1 MKNHEQT
8 AVRPRP
14 RRLVR
19 TLAAALAAG
28 FAIAAAAQNGDVV
41 ARAEAL
47 VRAGKY
53 AEAYELLEPLETK
66 LAGDLKFDYLLARAA
81 LESGRPSKASF
92 IYERI
97 LAVEPNYVGVRLE
110 MGRAYLALGDYARAK
125 LEFETVLRFDGLPP
139 DLREQAQIY
148 ARAADE
154 FLAGGR
160 TVGFGYIEY
169 GFGYDSNPLSATSF
183 SEITLTDGTVVP
195 LPISA
200 LQRSDHYNALSLG
213 GELVHSLSGGY
224 SLYAGGDAR
233 GRQYNNIDV
242 ADFQSVDARFGF
254 GFAEGRT
261 NVRLGV
267 IGGYYRQDNTSL
279 RDNYGVNGDVRYLV
293 TNQDQITVSA
303 LANRF
308 VYRPDALVVNDF
320 DLYQGSAGWLR
331 AVNNGRGAV
340 GLALIGGYQNAT
352 EGRVDGDQ
360 AFFGGRLTLQNAFT
374 DRIGAFVLGG
384 MQQGNYRQ
392 VNAQFG
398 LTRRDTLYD
407 VTAGVTWSFAPGWSL
422 RPQVIYVKNDS
433 NISLYE
439 FDRTDISVN
448 VRRDF

>member
-1 MKNHEQT
+1 MKNSQQAPACRRARRT
-8 AVRPRP
+8 VRA
-14 RRLVR
+14 
-19 TLAAALAAG
+19 LAAALAAG
-28 FAIAAAAQNGDVV
+28 FAIAATAQNGDVV

-97 LAVEPNYVGVRLE
+97 LAIEPNYVGVRLE

-148 ARAADE
+148 ARAADD
-154 FLAGGR
+154 FLAGKR

-169 GFGYDSNPLSATSF
+169 GFGYDSNPLSSTSF
-183 SEITLTDGTVVP
+183 SEITLADGTVLP

-200 LQRSDHYNALSLG
+200 LQRSDHYNAVSLG

-224 SLYAGGDAR
+224 SIYGGGDAR
-233 GRQYNNIDV
+233 GRWYNNMD
-242 ADFQSVDARFGF
+242 AATFQALDARLGVGYAEGRANVRFGF
-254 GFAEGRT
+254 
-261 NVRLGV
+261 
-267 IGGYYRQDNTSL
+267 IGGYYRQDDTSL
-279 RDNYGVNGDVRYLV
+279 RDNYGVNADLRYLV
-293 TNQDQITVSA
+293 TNQDQLTVSA

-308 VYRPDALVVNDF
+308 LYRPQALVVNDF
-320 DLYQGSAGWLR
+320 DLYQGAVGWLR

-340 GLALIGGYQNAT
+340 GVVAVGGYQNAT
-352 EGRVDGDQ
+352 EGRSDGNEIY
-360 AFFGGRLTLQNAFT
+360 FGARLTLQNAFT
-374 DRIGAFVLGG
+374 DRIGGFLLAGI
-384 MQQGNYRQ
+384 QQGNYQ
-392 VNAQFG
+392 QENAQFG
-398 LTRRDTLYD
+398 ITRRDKLYD
-407 VTAGVTWSFAPGWSL
+407 VTAGVTWTFAPGWSL

-448 VRRDF
+448 VRKDF